1 VKVAVTGGAGLL
13 GTPVLRRL
21 LADRKLKE
29 IVCLDLR
36 PPLVPLG
43 RVRYERVDVR
53 QPPDQLAAHFAGAAS
68 VIHLAAVVTGHL
80 PRAEL
85 DAINVGGSRNVFRAA
100 ALAGVEQV
108 VYTSS
113 LAAYGLLPGHA
124 TPIVEDAPR
133 RRDPVLAYAA
143 SKYDVEDFLDDFERE
158 HPGLAVVRLRPGIVV
173 GARME
178 NPLGSALRRGL
189 MPGLDGMP
197 MPAVWD
203 EDVADAVGLAVS
215 RRARGAF
222 NLVADEPITAR
233 EIARAA
239 GLRLVGLPRPLARLG
254 ARALAAASRFGARAG
269 ADPAWLMVP
278 DDAHLRASNARA
290 REVLGWQPRCATT
303 ADVFRRFVDTVPR
316 RLDPRLAL
324 FFRFADLAAR
334 RQLLEEARHME
345 SRVHL
350 QLLGR
355 RGGDIAIQVDRGRIR
370 IRAGE
375 LPRPPTSVVR
385 MPAEKFLELLAGR
398 ANFGTEQLTNRILVE
413 GQPEAAMLVAGMIGT
428 FRTRLPSWLRSGLL
442 AASGSVRS

>member
-21 LADRKLKE
+21 LADRKIKE

-36 PPLVPLG
+36 PPSVPLG
-43 RVRYERVDVR
+43 RLRYQRADVR
-53 QPPDQLAAHFAGAAS
+53 EAPERLAAHLAGAAS

-85 DAINVGGSRNVFRAA
+85 DAINVGGSKNVFRAA
-100 ALAGVEQV
+100 ALAGVPQV

-113 LAAYGLLPGHA
+113 LAAYGLVAGHA
-124 TPIVEDAPR
+124 IPIVEDAPR

-143 SKYDVEDFLDDFERE
+143 SKYDVEAFLDGFERE
-158 HPGLAVVRLRPGIVV
+158 HPELAVVRLRPGIVI

-178 NPLGSALRRGL
+178 NPLGDALRRGL
-189 MPGLDGMP
+189 MLGIDRTP
-197 MPAVWD
+197 MPSVWD
-203 EDVADAVGLAVS
+203 EDVADAVGLAVA

-222 NLVADEPITAR
+222 NLVAGEPIAAP

-254 ARALAAASRFGARAG
+254 ARALAGASRLGLRAG
-269 ADPAWLMVP
+269 ADPAWLLLP
-278 DDAHLRASNARA
+278 AGADLTASNARA
-290 REVLGWQPRCATT
+290 RQDLGWSPRCPTT

-316 RLDPRLAL
+316 RLDARLAL
-324 FFRFADLAAR
+324 FFRLADLAAR
-334 RQLLEEARHME
+334 RQLLDEARHME

-350 QLLGR
+350 QLTGR
-355 RGGDIAIQVDRGRIR
+355 RGGDVAIHVDRGRIR
-370 IRAGE
+370 VRAGE

-385 MPAEKFLELLAGR
+385 LPAEKFLELLAGR
-398 ANFGTEQLTNRILVE
+398 ASFGTEQLTNRVLVE
-413 GQPEAAMLVAGMIGT
+413 GQPEGAMLVAGMIGT
-428 FRTRLPSWLRSGLL
+428 FRTRLPSWLKEE
-442 AASGSVRS
+442 AQA